1 MTAEQVKEVAK
12 TYLVDAVRNNLTS
25 QAVLG
30 EINETILKNPEW
42 EKFDFDMSLGEE
54 QEQASQEA
62 SAAGLDESSRMTDA
76 DGDQLEKEVP
86 VEVLAEEV
94 PVPEQA
100 KEGGASM

>member
-1 MTAEQVKEVAK
+1 VTAEQVKEAAK
-12 TYLVDAVRNNLTS
+12 AYLVKAVRTNLTS

-30 EINETILKNPEW
+30 EINETVLKNPEW

-62 SAAGLDESSRMTDA
+62 STAGADESSRMTEA
-76 DGDQLEKEVP
+76 DGEVLGKEVP
-86 VEVLAEEV
+86 VDVLAEEG
-94 PVPEQA
+94 PVTIQA